1 MKKNKLTTSLDS
13 DCITN
18 DNIIKAQIEKL
29 EKQLKIKPS
38 QFAFENMT
46 SEELKPAAEMFLFMG
61 VCPGTL
67 KPWFVFYKNLFE
79 KDSPHQILLTL
90 NRLMK
95 GTRSKQNRYFLDL
108 AQSLFKRTMT
118 FFFNNSE
125 NLDMLSHKAHES
137 EYIALVN
144 HPPHITKD
152 DQMLPSALIPFCD
165 LGGNM
170 SEMGVKIDQ
179 FDVPI
184 CNSFKAKVLNDQLCY
199 EVDLNTFS
207 NRYKIDKELRSGF
220 AFIMDYNEDRQ
231 VKINSDSIGNDGER
245 NSLIKKIVESDED
258 QNSHI
263 YLNTIGEFH

>member
-1 MKKNKLTTSLDS
+1 MK
-13 DCITN
+13 
-18 DNIIKAQIEKL
+18 
-29 EKQLKIKPS
+29 
-38 QFAFENMT
+38 
-46 SEELKPAAEMFLFMG
+46 
-61 VCPGTL
+61 V
-67 KPWFVFYKNLFE
+67 
-79 KDSPHQILLTL
+79 
-90 NRLMK
+90 
-95 GTRSKQNRYFLDL
+95 
-108 AQSLFKRTMT
+108 
-118 FFFNNSE
+118 NNSE

>member
-1 MKKNKLTTSLDS
+1 M
-13 DCITN
+13 
-18 DNIIKAQIEKL
+18 
-29 EKQLKIKPS
+29 
-38 QFAFENMT
+38 
-46 SEELKPAAEMFLFMG
+46 
-61 VCPGTL
+61 
-67 KPWFVFYKNLFE
+67 
-79 KDSPHQILLTL
+79 TL

-231 VKINSDSIGNDGER
+231 TTFDQEDINIEENGLANRIVKSNND
-245 NSLIKKIVESDED
+245 KHA
-258 QNSHI
+258 HI
-263 YLNTIGEFH
+263 FLDTIGKYMKITITYSCLL